1 MSQKV
6 TQKLVNQKCE
16 LLKSQN
22 EEITVNKVRKL
33 IGGNIS
39 IIDLVEKVTL
49 YKQDKKNALA
59 SAESEE
65 QPLQEKP
72 CDQLLDI
79 IQTTLKEYSIE
90 ENQVAFSLRSN
101 LKKYIDQQVSEKSK
115 KLKQKQVEV
124 SNKNDSLEISNL
136 TLNRRYNE
144 LLEKYN
150 ELKEDLHNIKQDFN
164 NRAIKQLKKENE
176 VSSLLNIEDFN
187 TFQDQLRKYKEEPM
201 VAVYDNTKNV
211 IMIKFPHTHALTAEC
226 RRGSSAFLQAKT
238 KFDFDNKVWQLT
250 DYNMKTINY
259 LRSKRFVFS
268 RELET
273 IVYISTNKR
282 NNVS

>member
-22 EEITVNKVRKL
+22 EDITVNKVRKL

-59 SAESEE
+59 KAESEE
-65 QPLQEKP
+65 QLPQEKP

-79 IQTTLKEYSIE
+79 IQATLKEYSIK

-115 KLKQKQVEV
+115 KLKQKQVEI

-150 ELKEDLHNIKQDFN
+150 ELKEESYNLKQNYNSKSMRFIEKEAVEKTLLAWENFKDIKEQ
-164 NRAIKQLKKENE
+164 I
-176 VSSLLNIEDFN
+176 SSLGAYA
-187 TFQDQLRKYKEEPM
+187 K
-201 VAVYDNTKNV
+201 VAVYDKRGV
-211 IMIKFPHTHALTAEC
+211 IAIKFPATDFLTQEC
-226 RRGSSAFLQAKT
+226 RSGVSRYLKAKTTFDYSIQAWVLSAFTDILKT
-238 KFDFDNKVWQLT
+238 LDFLKRNK
-250 DYNMKTINY
+250 
-259 LRSKRFVFS
+259 FVFS
-268 RELET
+268 KELET
-273 IVYISTNKR
+273 IAYHRKKSLD
-282 NNVS
+282 